1 MNSLDDKSVELPL
14 AIGPFLRAVEVSP
27 DEQSIERALKLALR
41 RLPENVRLSF
51 FAHAITSPLP
61 HAAKAAL
68 WRVIRY
74 SHFWWQVDA
83 LLQGDVMG
91 NPVVQR
97 AFADAV
103 AMRRWRVLHR
113 RPGWEDAR
121 ATLSGKE
128 LDGLASATR
137 GATKREVLIFLIV
150 HWSDT
155 DLANVI
161 RERFSEEVPVFTDV
175 WGNGILWYLTY
186 RTDQHVNGGF
196 ACPQTVETL
205 ISLGADP
212 CRENELS
219 LCWND
224 VSRHFVSEE
233 CSPTG
238 KRKATFGKG

>member
-1 MNSLDDKSVELPL
+1 MNYSAIQQSDKALSVR
-14 AIGPFLRAVEVSP
+14 PFLREVEVRP

-41 RLPENVRLSF
+41 RLPENERLTF

-74 SHFWWQVDA
+74 SHFWWNVDA

-103 AMRRWRVLHR
+103 SMRRWRVQHR
-113 RPGWEDAR
+113 RRGWEDAVC
-121 ATLSGKE
+121 TLSSHE
-128 LDGLASATR
+128 LDGLKLEPQPH
-137 GATKREVLIFLIV
+137 GATMRQMLVTVVVRGE
-150 HWSDT
+150 DAA
-155 DLANVI
+155 LADFI
-161 RERFSEEVPVFTDV
+161 RSLVAKEVPRFVDAR
-175 WGNGILWYLTY
+175 GNGILWHLTY
-186 RTDQHVNGGF
+186 REDQHADGGF
-196 ACPQTVETL
+196 ACPRTAQTL

-212 CRENELS
+212 FRENELG

-224 VSRHFVSEE
+224 VARHFV
-233 CSPTG
+233 
-238 KRKATFGKG
+238 RKM

>member
-1 MNSLDDKSVELPL
+1 MTSSDVHSPEMQLS
-14 AIGPFLRAVEVSP
+14 IRPFLHDVESSP
-27 DEQSIERALKLALR
+27 DEQCIECALKLALR
-41 RLPENVRLSF
+41 RLPENERLSF

-113 RPGWEDAR
+113 RPGWEDAVC
-121 ATLSGKE
+121 TLSSHE
-128 LDGLASATR
+128 LDGLKLEPQPH
-137 GATKREVLIFLIV
+137 GATMRQMLVGGV
-150 HWSDT
+150 VRADDA
-155 DLANVI
+155 DLANFI
-161 RERFSEEVPVFTDV
+161 RSGFNSRVAQEVPGFVDAR
-175 WGNGILWYLTY
+175 GNGILWYLTY
-186 RTDQHVNGGF
+186 REDQNAEGGF
-196 ACPQTVETL
+196 GCPKTAQTL
-205 ISLGADP
+205 IFLGAYP
-212 CRENELS
+212 YKQNELC

-224 VSRHFVSEE
+224 VARHFV
-233 CSPTG
+233 
-238 KRKATFGKG
+238 R

>member
-113 RPGWEDAR
+113 RRGWEDAVC
-121 ATLSGKE
+121 TLSSHE
-128 LDGLASATR
+128 LDGLKLEPQPH
-137 GATKREVLIFLIV
+137 GATMRQMLVGGV
-150 HWSDT
+150 VRADDA
-155 DLANVI
+155 DLAKFI
-161 RERFSEEVPVFTDV
+161 RSGFNSRVAQEVPGFVDAR
-175 WGNGILWYLTY
+175 GSGILWYLTY
-186 RTDQHVNGGF
+186 REDQHADGGF
-196 ACPQTVETL
+196 ACPRTAQTL

-212 CRENELS
+212 FRENELG

-224 VSRHFVSEE
+224 VARHFV
-233 CSPTG
+233 
-238 KRKATFGKG
+238 R

>member
-1 MNSLDDKSVELPL
+1 MTSSDVHSPEMQLS
-14 AIGPFLRAVEVSP
+14 IRPFLHDVESSP
-27 DEQSIERALKLALR
+27 DEQCIECALKLALR
-41 RLPENVRLSF
+41 RLPENERLSF

-113 RPGWEDAR
+113 RPGWEDAVC
-121 ATLSGKE
+121 TLSSHE
-128 LDGLASATR
+128 LDGLKLEPQPH
-137 GATKREVLIFLIV
+137 GATMRQMLVGGV
-150 HWSDT
+150 VRADDA
-155 DLANVI
+155 DLANFI
-161 RERFSEEVPVFTDV
+161 RSGFNSRVAQEVPGFVDAR
-175 WGNGILWYLTY
+175 GNGSLWYLTY
-186 RTDQHVNGGF
+186 REDQNAEGGF
-196 ACPQTVETL
+196 GCPKTAQTL
-205 ISLGADP
+205 IFLGAYP
-212 CRENELS
+212 YKQNELC

-224 VSRHFVSEE
+224 VARHFV
-233 CSPTG
+233 
-238 KRKATFGKG
+238 R